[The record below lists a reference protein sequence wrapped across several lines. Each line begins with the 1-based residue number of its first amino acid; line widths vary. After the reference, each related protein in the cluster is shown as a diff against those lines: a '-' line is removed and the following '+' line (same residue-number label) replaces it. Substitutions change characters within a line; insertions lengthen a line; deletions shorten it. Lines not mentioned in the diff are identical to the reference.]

1 MANETPVV
9 SMLEDWLICRHTR
22 ITGRFVVERVTDWRT
37 GDQLGHAMDFV
48 GATVMGRFTA
58 WPGHLS
64 AAGWPFADA
73 EALDVRTEKT
83 LFYWGYQPLSTELL
97 DRWLSELERYERQG

>member
-1 MANETPVV
+1 MADETPVV
-9 SMLEDWLICRHTR
+9 SMLEDWLICRNTR

-37 GDQLGHAMDFV
+37 GDQQGHAMDFV
-48 GATVMGRFTA
+48 GATVMGRFTL

-73 EALDVRTEKT
+73 EALDVPDGEDALLLGISAAVDRP
-83 LFYWGYQPLSTELL
+83 FST
-97 DRWLSELERYERQG
+97 GG